1 MSRNEQTTMLES
13 LLQDIDAFK
22 QQLDAVRPLAGKK
35 ILQAVDIEY
44 TYDSNRIEGNTLTLR
59 ETDIVVNKGLT
70 VGGKSL
76 REHLEAANHYEAI
89 AFIRE
94 LAQEQVPISERI
106 VKQVHALIL
115 RGIDQGNA
123 GIYRSVPVAISGS
136 RHVPPQA
143 WQVPKMMEELFLRLE
158 EAAGQMHPVVFA
170 AEFHEGI
177 ATIHPFIDG
186 NGRTAR
192 LLMNLVLL
200 QTGYAV
206 TNISGESQHRLA
218 YYDALEQCNLEGD
231 KTEFFVLIA
240 RYVRTSMEK
249 LIGLL
254 GEEVCGL

>member
-1 MSRNEQTTMLES
+1 MSRNEQMKVLER
-13 LLQDIDAFK
+13 LLQDIDALK
-22 QQLDAVRPLAGKK
+22 QQLDAIRPLAGRNT
-35 ILQAVDIEY
+35 LQAVDTEY

-94 LAQEQVPISERI
+94 LAQEKVPVSKRI
-106 VKQVHALIL
+106 VQQVHALIL
-115 RGIDQGNA
+115 RGVDQEHA
-123 GIYRSVPVAISGS
+123 GRYRSVPVAISGS
-136 RHVPPQA
+136 RHVPPQP
-143 WQVPKMMEELFLRLE
+143 WQIPKLMEELFIRLE
-158 EAAGQMHPVVFA
+158 AEAGQMHPVVFA
-170 AEFHEGI
+170 AELYEGI

-200 QTGYAV
+200 QQGYAI
-206 TNISGESQHRLA
+206 TSISGESQHRLA
-218 YYDALEQCNLEGD
+218 YYDALEKCNLEKD

-240 RYVRTSMEK
+240 GYVRTSMEK
-249 LIGLL
+249 LVRIL
-254 GEEVCGL
+254 GK